1 MKQIRNAPG
10 DLHGFTLIEVMI
22 VVAIVAILASIALPS
37 YESYLRR
44 GQAQEAFG
52 ALADYRTKLELYYQD
67 NRGYGVAGGVDCANG
82 PTAPS
87 WSSFVPSDSQY
98 FNYSCVLGADNQT
111 YTLTATGT
119 RSSSAGSVYT
129 ITEANEKGTTRFK
142 GSLVVGR
149 PCWLARGD
157 EC

>member
-98 FNYSCVLGADNQT
+98 FSYSCVLGADNQS
-111 YTLTATGT
+111 YTLTATGA
-119 RSSSAGSVYT
+119 RSSSVGSVYT